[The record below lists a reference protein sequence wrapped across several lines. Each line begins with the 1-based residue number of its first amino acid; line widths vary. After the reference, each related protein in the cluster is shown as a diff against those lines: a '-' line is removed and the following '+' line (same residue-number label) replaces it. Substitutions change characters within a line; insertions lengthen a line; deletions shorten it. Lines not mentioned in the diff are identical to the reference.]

1 MSRDKNKDYDY
12 EEERMTL
19 SREEKKYLNS
29 KARMFKAIVWDIIE
43 YILIFVALIIIMGYI
58 ESGQIADFNEIA
70 KNIGTWLKP
79 GGILFNALVGFL
91 PIILLSSIG
100 RYYGIGT
107 YGRMIFGIIKC
118 FAIILWLYLVITGA
132 SNSLNL
138 LETMGEVSV
147 GSGVSI
153 EGLHVGLDGLKKYL
167 TLIMLCCILIPIGEF
182 CGARKKHRRALAKK
196 QSIEEEKAREEAAA

>member
-1 MSRDKNKDYDY
+1 MSKDKYKDYDY
-12 EEERMTL
+12 EEERMNL

-43 YILIFVALIIIMGYI
+43 YILIFVAIIVIMGYI
-58 ESGQIADFNEIA
+58 ESGEIA
-70 KNIGTWLKP
+70 NFEEIANNIGVWLKP
-79 GGILFNALVGFL
+79 GGVLFNAIVGFL

-107 YGRMIFGIIKC
+107 YGRMVFGILRC
-118 FAIILWLYLVITGA
+118 FAIILWLDLIVTGA

-138 LETMGEVSV
+138 LETTGEVSV

-153 EGLHVGLDGLKKYL
+153 EGINIGLDGLRQYL
-167 TLIMLCCILIPIGEF
+167 TLVMLCCILIPIGEF

-196 QSIEEEKAREEAAA
+196 ESIEEEKAREEAAA

>member
-1 MSRDKNKDYDY
+1 MSRNKNKDYDY

-107 YGRMIFGIIKC
+107 YGRMIFGIIRC

-182 CGARKKHRRALAKK
+182 CGARKKHRRALAKM